1 MTLDKIMSHPV
12 ATVEMDDTLKDIK
25 ELLDRASFHHVL
37 VVEDGVLWGVISDR
51 DVYRELSPTLGTPME
66 STRDLAMLNKRAHTF
81 MTRKPITLPRTAT
94 LFEAVSIFNHNDISC
109 IPIVDAEKHVLGI
122 VTTHDLLKLLEA
134 NRYRFNESMAA
145 PSQGA
150 SS

>member
-25 ELLDRASFHHVL
+25 DLLDHASFHHVL
-37 VVEDGVLWGVISDR
+37 VVENGVLWGVISDR
-51 DVYRELSPTLGTPME
+51 DIYRELSPTLGTPLE
-66 STRDLAMLNKRAHTF
+66 THRDLSMLNKRAHTF
-81 MTRKPITLPRTAT
+81 MTRKPVTLPKTAN
-94 LFEAVSIFNHNDISC
+94 LFDAVHIFTHNDISC

-134 NRYRFNESMAA
+134 NRYRFNESMVA
-145 PSQGA
+145 PTKGH